1 MMTGLVLAEHDDA
14 AFMASQAAFQWGSIE
29 IENSIRGLP
38 SVREIQPL
46 LGRARPDLLLVELDP
61 FDDAMLLVVNIR
73 KTHPELAVLGFAR
86 NLTERELRLAQAENV
101 EVLSLPPTQ
110 DEFLD
115 AVERAAGATDG
126 GKAAKMMVFSSAKG
140 GCGATTIGVNVAGY
154 LANEL
159 RKKVL
164 MIEGDLYSGILSF
177 MLNIQ
182 SQRFLLDALSNP
194 NSLKENWQRTIVTS
208 QGVDFLLASAPEAIP
223 AIPSWKYSQF
233 LRFVGSRYDAII
245 VDLRD
250 TLSGVAAE
258 LVRRSGQVFVVTT
271 ADLFCLALV
280 RRRQAEMRKLGQQ
293 ARIIVNRWSQQ
304 YGGIEVSEIEQLV
317 EGPLAAVL
325 EEDQR
330 AMQRAIHGME
340 LVEKETRLGKAMA
353 DFARQLAGSEG
364 PEPVRQSKL
373 FSRFAGQLVSKII
386 PG

>member
-1 MMTGLVLAEHDDA
+1 MTGLVLAEHDDA
-14 AFMASQAAFQWGSIE
+14 AFMVSQAAFQWGSIE

-38 SVREIQPL
+38 SIREIQPV

-61 FDDAMLLVVNIR
+61 FDNALLLILNIR
-73 KTHPELAVLGFAR
+73 KIHPELAVLGFAR
-86 NLTERELRLAQAENV
+86 SLSERELRTAQAESV

-115 AVERAAGATDG
+115 AMERATGAADG
-126 GKAAKMMVFSSAKG
+126 GKAPKMIAFTSAKG
-140 GCGATTIGVNVAGY
+140 GCGASTIAVNVAGY
-154 LANEL
+154 LANEF
-159 RKKVL
+159 RKKILV
-164 MIEGDLYSGILSF
+164 IEGDLYSGILSF

-194 NSLKENWQRTIVTS
+194 NSLKENWQRTVVAS
-208 QGVDFLLASAPEAIP
+208 HGVDFLLSSPPETIP

-233 LRFVGSRYDAII
+233 LRFVASRYDAIVI
-245 VDLRD
+245 DLRD

-258 LVRRSGQVFVVTT
+258 LARRAGQVFVVTT

-293 ARIIVNRWSQQ
+293 ARIIVNRWNPQ
-304 YGGIEVSEIEQLV
+304 YGGIEISEIEQLV
-317 EGPLAAVL
+317 EGPLAGVF
-325 EEDQR
+325 EEDPR

-340 LVEKETRLGKAMA
+340 LVEKDSRLGKAILE
-353 DFARQLAGSEG
+353 FTRHLAGGEAS
-364 PEPVRQSKL
+364 EPVRQGKS
-373 FSRFAGQLVSKII
+373 FSRFAGQLVSKIS